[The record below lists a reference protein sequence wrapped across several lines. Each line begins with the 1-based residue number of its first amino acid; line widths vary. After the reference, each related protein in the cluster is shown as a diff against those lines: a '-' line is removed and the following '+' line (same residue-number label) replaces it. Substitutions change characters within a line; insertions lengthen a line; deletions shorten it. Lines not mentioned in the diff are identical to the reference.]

1 MKGNHLCSER
11 NMLTLSLLGSTLRP
25 VISSVIITPRLYTS
39 AIFEGLPPLS
49 YSGAQYPLK
58 KNTAHLCICSLWHN
72 QISVYYMPVKT
83 TVSLESRWLTASNNE
98 DH

>member
-49 YSGAQYPLK
+49 YSGAQYPLHED
-58 KNTAHLCICSLWHN
+58 TAHVCIYALCIIRLVCVLHASEDNRFSRKLMA
-72 QISVYYMPVKT
+72 YRVK
-83 TVSLESRWLTASNNE
+83 
-98 DH
+98 